1 MSDDTKAPEE
11 TPQFETDTVKADRAS
26 EQGLGL
32 GARELAAQRDPGNP
46 DQPDMDLGDT
56 DDDALDQS
64 LGVQREKPDDNRTT
78 GGT

>member
-1 MSDDTKAPEE
+1 MTEETKAPEE
-11 TPQFETDTVKADRAS
+11 TPQFETDTVKADRAR

-32 GARELAAQRDPGNP
+32 GARELAAQRDPGDP
-46 DQPDMDLGDT
+46 RQPDLDIGDT

-64 LGVQREKPDDNRTT
+64 LGVQGKKPDDNRTT